1 MRPTR
6 LVALASVALL
16 VALLGIP
23 ATALAADP
31 VTVTGTVVRDGAPV
45 AGVDVTISVTGGDQ
59 VVSAT
64 TDDVGVFSVALDVIV
79 GDELSVF
86 ATGQTSRSDPDAQGC
101 VRSETPIGSLKTT
114 LDTLPPAA
122 LEVQLDQVLSGTVCT
137 VTGKPEI
144 TPPSTDAV
152 GPGGSS
158 RGSGTGVILVLGL
171 LGVVATGALAA
182 GRRRA

>member
-1 MRPTR
+1 MRRTR
-6 LVALASVALL
+6 LAVLAPVALL
-16 VALLGIP
+16 IALLGIP

-31 VTVTGTVVRDGAPV
+31 VTVTGSVVRDGAPV

-64 TDDVGVFSVALDVIV
+64 TDDAGVFSADLVIGV
-79 GDELSVF
+79 GDELSLF
-86 ATGQTSRSDPDAQGC
+86 ATGQTSSSNPDSEGC
-101 VRSETPIGSLKTT
+101 VRSETPIGSLKVTI
-114 LDTLPPAA
+114 DELPPAA

-137 VTGKPEI
+137 ATGKPEI

-152 GPGGSS
+152 SRGGSS
-158 RGSGTGVILVLGL
+158 HGSGSGLVLALVL
-171 LGVVATGALAA
+171 LAVVATGALAA